1 MYLADGGN
9 YVHTHTHRER
19 YIYNQIILSE
29 QFVPTDVNG
38 LYFILYILIIPEYL
52 RFRAANDKHS

>member
-1 MYLADGGN
+1 MGEITY
-9 YVHTHTHRER
+9 THTQRER